1 MEHAFGLDIPRTLEE
16 ACHPARTA
24 LVIYDMQV
32 GVVRQIADGAAI
44 TRRTVDL
51 VAAARAGG
59 YRVIY
64 TRHMFPPPA
73 MSGVAALRTAMAWQR
88 VDSVADVRP
97 FLTRDA
103 PGFELVPELAPS
115 PDELVLDKMT
125 MSAFEGTPLDIVL
138 RDCRLD
144 SFVIAG
150 VAMEVGIEP
159 TVRHALDVGYLPIV
173 VADACGA
180 GHPDAAARSRAT
192 LEFAGGSLWTETAI
206 IRALLTESGARSR

>member
-1 MEHAFGLDIPRTLEE
+1 VEHAFGLDVPRTLEE

-24 LVIYDMQV
+24 LVVYDMQV
-32 GVVRQIADGAAI
+32 GVVGQIADGPEI
-44 TRRTVDL
+44 TRRVVDL

-59 YRVIY
+59 YRVVY
-64 TRHMFPPPA
+64 LRHMFPPPA
-73 MSGVAALRTAMAWQR
+73 LSGVAALRTAMAWQR
-88 VDSVADVRP
+88 VDSVDEVRP

-103 PGFELVPELAPS
+103 AGFELVPELAPS
-115 PDELVLDKMT
+115 PDELVLDKMA
-125 MSAFEGTPLDIVL
+125 MSAFEGTPLDTVL

-159 TVRHALDVGYLPIV
+159 TVRHALDLGLLPIV

-180 GHPDAAARSRAT
+180 GNAGAAARSRAT
-192 LEFAGGSLWTETAI
+192 LEFAGGSLWTGTTAV
-206 IRALLTESGARSR
+206 RALLQAGGR

>member
-1 MEHAFGLDIPRTLEE
+1 MEHAFGLDIPRTLQE
-16 ACHPARTA
+16 ACHPTRTA
-24 LVIYDMQV
+24 LVVYDMQV
-32 GVVRQIADGAAI
+32 GVVGQIADGPQI
-44 TRRTVDL
+44 TRRVVDL

-64 TRHMFPPPA
+64 LRHMFPPPA
-73 MSGVAALRTAMAWQR
+73 LAGVAALRTAMAWQR
-88 VDSVADVRP
+88 VDSVTEVRP

-103 PGFELVPELAPS
+103 PGFELLPELQPG

-159 TVRHALDVGYLPIV
+159 TVRHALDLGYLPIV

-180 GHPDAAARSRAT
+180 GRQEAAARSRAT
-192 LEFAGGSLWTETAI
+192 LEFTGGSLWTDTETVKP
-206 IRALLTESGARSR
+206 LLDAGSR

>member
-1 MEHAFGLDIPRTLEE
+1 MEHAFGLDIPRTLQE

-24 LVIYDMQV
+24 LVVYDMQV
-32 GVVRQIADGAAI
+32 GVVGQIADGAEV
-44 TRRTVDL
+44 TRQVVRL
-51 VAAARAGG
+51 VTAARAGG
-59 YRVIY
+59 FRVVY
-64 TRHMFPPPA
+64 LRHMFPPPA

-88 VDSVADVRP
+88 VESVSEVRP

-103 PGFELVPELAPS
+103 PGFALVPELQPT
-115 PDELVLDKMT
+115 PDELVLDKIT
-125 MSAFEGTPLDIVL
+125 MSAFEATPLDIVL

-159 TVRHALDVGYLPIV
+159 TVRHALDLGYLPIV

-180 GHPDAAARSRAT
+180 GHPEAAARSRAT
-192 LEFAGGSLWTETAI
+192 LEYAGGSLWTDTDTVQPLLD
-206 IRALLTESGARSR
+206 IRSP

>member
-1 MEHAFGLDIPRTLEE
+1 MEHAYGLDIPRTLHE
-16 ACHPARTA
+16 ACHPTRTA
-24 LVIYDMQV
+24 MVIYDMQT
-32 GVVRQIADGAAI
+32 GVVGQIADGPQIAS
-44 TRRTVDL
+44 RVVNL
-51 VAAARAGG
+51 VVAARTGG

-64 TRHMFPPPA
+64 LRHMFPPPA
-73 MSGVAALRTAMAWQR
+73 LSGVTALRTAMAWQR
-88 VDSVADVRP
+88 VDSVVDVRP

-103 PGFELVPELAPS
+103 PGFELIPELTPS

-159 TVRHALDVGYLPIV
+159 TVRHALDLGYLPIV

-180 GHPDAAARSRAT
+180 GHPEAAARSRAT
-192 LEFAGGSLWTETAI
+192 LEFAGGSLWTDTATI
-206 IRALLTESGARSR
+206 QPILEAEGQ

>member
-24 LVIYDMQV
+24 LVVYDMQV
-32 GVVRQIADGAAI
+32 GVVGQIADGAEV
-44 TRRTVDL
+44 TRRVVEL

-64 TRHMFPPPA
+64 LRHMFPPPA
-73 MSGVAALRTAMAWQR
+73 LSGVAALRTAMAWQR

-103 PGFELVPELAPS
+103 PGFELVPELVPS

-125 MSAFEGTPLDIVL
+125 MSAFGGTPLDMVL

-150 VAMEVGIEP
+150 VAMEIGIEP
-159 TVRHALDVGYLPIV
+159 TVRHALDLGLLPIV
-173 VADACGA
+173 VVDACGA
-180 GHPDAAARSRAT
+180 GNPEAAARSRAT
-192 LEFAGGSLWTETAI
+192 LEFAGGSLWTRTTAV
-206 IRALLTESGARSR
+206 RALLEAGGR

>member
-1 MEHAFGLDIPRTLEE
+1 MEHAYGLDIPRTLQE
-16 ACHPARTA
+16 ACHPTRTA
-24 LVIYDMQV
+24 MVIYDMQT
-32 GVVRQIADGAAI
+32 GVVGQIANGPQIAS
-44 TRRTVDL
+44 RVVNL
-51 VAAARAGG
+51 VVAARTGG

-64 TRHMFPPPA
+64 LRHMFPPPA
-73 MSGVAALRTAMAWQR
+73 LSGVTALRTAMAWQR
-88 VDSVADVRP
+88 VDSVVDVRP

-103 PGFELVPELAPS
+103 PGFELIPELTPS

-159 TVRHALDVGYLPIV
+159 TVRHALDLGYLPIV

-180 GHPDAAARSRAT
+180 GHPEAAARSRAT
-192 LEFAGGSLWTETAI
+192 LEFAGGSLWTDTATI
-206 IRALLTESGARSR
+206 QPILEAEGQ

>member
-1 MEHAFGLDIPRTLEE
+1 MEHAFGLDIPRTLQE
-16 ACHPARTA
+16 ACRPTRTA
-24 LVIYDMQV
+24 VLVYDMQV
-32 GVVRQIADGAAI
+32 GVVGQIADGAQI
-44 TRRTVDL
+44 TRRVVDL

-64 TRHMFPPPA
+64 LRHMFPPPA
-73 MSGVAALRTAMAWQR
+73 LAGVAALRTAMAWQR
-88 VDSVADVRP
+88 VDSVTEVKP

-103 PGFELVPELAPS
+103 PGFELVPELRPG

-125 MSAFEGTPLDIVL
+125 MSALEGTPLDIVL

-144 SFVIAG
+144 SFVVAG

-159 TVRHALDVGYLPIV
+159 TVRHALDLGYLPIV

-180 GHPDAAARSRAT
+180 GNAEAAARSRAT
-192 LEFAGGSLWTETAI
+192 LEFAGGSLWTDTTTI
-206 IRALLTESGARSR
+206 QPLLTAGDR

>member
-1 MEHAFGLDIPRTLEE
+1 MEHAYGLDIPRTLHE
-16 ACHPARTA
+16 ACHPTRTA
-24 LVIYDMQV
+24 IIIYDMQA
-32 GVVRQIADGAAI
+32 GVVGQIADGPQIAS
-44 TRRTVDL
+44 RVVNL
-51 VAAARAGG
+51 VVAARTGG

-64 TRHMFPPPA
+64 LRHMFPPPA
-73 MSGVAALRTAMAWQR
+73 LSGVTALRTAMAWQR
-88 VDSVADVRP
+88 VDSVVDVRP

-103 PGFELVPELAPS
+103 PGFELIPELTPS

-159 TVRHALDVGYLPIV
+159 TVRHALDLGYLPIV

-180 GHPDAAARSRAT
+180 GHPEAAARSRAT
-192 LEFAGGSLWTETAI
+192 LEFAGGSLWTDTATI
-206 IRALLTESGARSR
+206 QPILEAEGQ